1 MRIMIHSHLS
11 AFLVWS
17 AVCWLSGFV
26 GGFCLAAWVGR
37 KR

>member
-17 AVCWLSGFV
+17 ALCVAV
-26 GGFCLAAWVGR
+26 GWVMR
-37 KR
+37 SRR